1 MAINVDI
8 VYKTV
13 LSILNKEQR
22 GYLTPDEFNK
32 IGTQV
37 QLEIFE
43 RYVEDLNQQLRIPEN
58 ESEYGNRVKNIDDAL
73 SIFKEVGTSTSTNP
87 ITGVNPFVQPSNL
100 HRIGTVI
107 YKDVTELQR
116 LQRNDFLYVN
126 KSCLT
131 KPSLTYPIYIYED
144 DKIYVYPDTITNPA
158 DISVTYLRKPADV
171 VWAYYVDDVT
181 GGYIWDGNGV
191 PPNPY
196 TGPFPATGSVD
207 FEIEN
212 HEQTNVILNI
222 LAYAGL
228 VIRDPQIVQAA
239 AQRVQNEEV
248 NEKQ

>member
-43 RYVEDLNQQLRIPEN
+43 KYVEDLNQQLRIPEN
-58 ESEYGNRVKNIDDAL
+58 ESEYGNRVKNVDDSL
-73 SIFKEVGTSTSTNP
+73 SVFKK
-87 ITGVNPFVQPSNL
+87 TGVSPAYAGGYFSQPADL

-116 LQRNDFLYVN
+116 VQRNDFLYIN

-144 DKIYVYPDTITNPA
+144 DRIYVYPDTIIDPA

-171 VWAYYVDDVT
+171 VWGYYIDDAT
-181 GGYIWDGNGV
+181 KGYIWDGNGV
-191 PPNPY
+191 PPNPS
-196 TGPFPATGSVD
+196 TGPFPATGSVN

-222 LAYAGL
+222 LMYTGV

-239 AQRVQNEEV
+239 AQKVQQEEV
-248 NEKQ
+248 NEKS

>member
-43 RYVEDLNQQLRIPEN
+43 KYVEDLNQQLRVPEN

-144 DKIYVYPDTITNPA
+144 DRIYVYPNTIIDPA

-171 VWAYYVDDVT
+171 VWAYGIDPTT
-181 GGYIWDGNGV
+181 GGYIWDGSPGA
-191 PPNPY
+191 PTPSI
-196 TGPFPATGSVD
+196 PATGSVD

-212 HEQTNVILNI
+212 HEQTSVILNI

>member
-43 RYVEDLNQQLRIPEN
+43 KYVEDLNQQLRIPEN
-58 ESEYGNRVKNIDDAL
+58 ESEYGNRVKNVDDAL

-131 KPSLTYPIYIYED
+131 KPSVTYPIYIYED
-144 DKIYVYPDTITNPA
+144 DRIYVYPNTIIDSA

-171 VWAYYVDDVT
+171 VWGYIVDPTT
-181 GGYIWDGNGV
+181 GGYIYSPGTSN
-191 PPNPY
+191 
-196 TGPFPATGSVD
+196 D

-212 HEQTNVILNI
+212 HEQTNVVLNI
-222 LAYAGL
+222 LMYTGV

-239 AQRVQNEEV
+239 AQKVQQEEV
-248 NEKQ
+248 NEKS

>member
-43 RYVEDLNQQLRIPEN
+43 KYVEDLNQQLRVPEN
-58 ESEYGNRVKNIDDAL
+58 ESEYGNRVKNVDDAL
-73 SIFKEVGTSTSTNP
+73 SIFKEVGTSTSANP

-144 DKIYVYPDTITNPA
+144 DRIYVYPNTIVDPA

-171 VWAYYVDDVT
+171 VWGYTVDPTT
-181 GGYIWDGNGV
+181 GGYIYSSGTSTN
-191 PPNPY
+191 
-196 TGPFPATGSVD
+196 

-212 HEQTNVILNI
+212 HEQTNVVLNI
-222 LAYAGL
+222 LMYTGV

-239 AQRVQNEEV
+239 AQKVQQEEV
-248 NEKQ
+248 NEKS